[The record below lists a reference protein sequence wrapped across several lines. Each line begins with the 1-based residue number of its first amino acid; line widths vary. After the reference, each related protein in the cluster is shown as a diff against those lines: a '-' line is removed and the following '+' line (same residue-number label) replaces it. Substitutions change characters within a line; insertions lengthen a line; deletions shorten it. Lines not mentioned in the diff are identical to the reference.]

1 MGSPFSVPT
10 LKYVN
15 AMFYRIE
22 SNDSEF
28 DKYRRNW
35 KVHVHHDCGR
45 ECRINDV
52 CGMLE
57 SSYDKHRECFRDK
70 NVTFGFS
77 TISTIV
83 GSDAPVHTL
92 GTTFWSLAGVFI
104 LSSGPYQF

>member
-1 MGSPFSVPT
+1 
-10 LKYVN
+10 
-15 AMFYRIE
+15 MFCRIE
-22 SNDSEF
+22 SDDSEF

-77 TISTIV
+77 TVSTRPTV
-83 GSDAPVHTL
+83 GSDAPVHNL
-92 GTTFWSLAGVFI
+92 ELLSGHLLVCLFLA
-104 LSSGPYQF
+104 LSFTNFKHYLW